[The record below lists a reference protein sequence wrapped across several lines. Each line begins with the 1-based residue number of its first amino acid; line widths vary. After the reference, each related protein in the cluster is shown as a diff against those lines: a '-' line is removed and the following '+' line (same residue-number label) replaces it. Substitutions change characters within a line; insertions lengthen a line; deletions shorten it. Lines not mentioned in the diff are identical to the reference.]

1 MPQLFEKDV
10 VMKRYLFSQSVI
22 VLFVVFA
29 FLGCNKISS
38 DPKIGAKQLSE
49 RLTRLAESGNLKKT
63 NAVLSDYW
71 NSYNDEQRKEFLL
84 TLRDE
89 LMDNDDVVEFIVESN
104 FSEYPMCGLYMKR
117 LHQVAYK
124 EAISNIDHIAKS
136 KSNATGYAAE
146 KAVLLGILL
155 ADCYDSNDIAT
166 GKEII
171 SIANHNLMKSSL
183 FYRIEFAAAF
193 ATFMQESGELG
204 IKACEFLTNKFDDEI
219 KYAFYRI
226 LLESKDDSD
235 LISDTSSLSETDEH
249 KVVADT
255 RKKNL
260 PTKEE
265 IQSVNANLPVKV
277 AEGTM
282 CTKVEYDEETMIQ
295 TFYYDFTQEVDA
307 SSTRPEII
315 ENLKSKM
322 VNALKGTDNEER
334 IRDGVTFI
342 FVYRSINKKVLYK
355 IKIDASDFD

>member
-1 MPQLFEKDV
+1 
-10 VMKRYLFSQSVI
+10 MKRYLFSQAII
-22 VLFVVFA
+22 VLFVVSA
-29 FLGCNKISS
+29 LLGCNNISS

-124 EAISNIDHIAKS
+124 EAISSIDHIAKS

-193 ATFMQESGELG
+193 ASFMQESGELG
-204 IKACEFLTNKFDDEI
+204 IKACDFLTNRFDDKI

-235 LISDTSSLSETDEH
+235 LISDTSSLGEKDEH
-249 KVVADT
+249 KGATTDT

-282 CTKVEYDEETMIQ
+282 FTKVEYDDQTRIQ
-295 TFYYDFTQEVDA
+295 TFYYDFTQDVDE
-307 SSTRPEII
+307 SLTRPEII
-315 ENLKSKM
+315 DNLKSKM

-342 FVYRSINKKVLYK
+342 YVYRSISKKVLYK